1 MYIKELTT
9 KFYKSIGSN
18 LETLTFGIPNGNIGS
33 GLNIFIGENNTGKS
47 TIFEAF
53 DFLRNKPSKPK
64 SSIVNKSNPD
74 KDAIVDIVFKGDID
88 SVIEEFSQDNKKSVF
103 RARVY
108 EIDGAE
114 HLKLQR
120 STEGKSPIKIW
131 NSETGIYDNV
141 SGIDAPVK
149 GMFEANFVWAD
160 TNPNDE
166 AKFGSSTITGNL
178 IGEILNS
185 FTEHEEY
192 QTFLEQY
199 DTTFNN
205 EASNLKQQLSD
216 IEQRTQNIFQEQF
229 GAGNIQFQFEPI
241 APSNFFKNVK
251 VYIDDGTETVM
262 DEKGSGMQRAV
273 ALAMVQVYADI
284 LRQQPDTDLRKPL
297 FLFIDEPEICL
308 HPKAQDKL
316 FNALLELSRSNQIF
330 IATHS
335 PYFLSSEHVRDMNL
349 FVCKQGEDG
358 PEISN
363 ISSSGFFPW
372 SPTWGEINYM
382 AFDMPTVELHNE
394 LYGRLQEVTENW
406 TLKDFDDYL
415 ESQGIPKDKS
425 WTEEKKGVIGSTFD
439 RTLMTFIRNK
449 IHHPENTTM
458 LGSDYTSEE
467 LKNSI
472 DSMIAILNTI
482 DD

>member
-9 KFYKSIGSN
+9 QFYKSIGNN
-18 LETLTFGIPNGNIGS
+18 LNPLTFGIPNGNLGS

-47 TIFEAF
+47 TIFETF
-53 DFLRNKPSKPK
+53 DFFRNKPSKPK
-64 SSIVNKSNPD
+64 SSIVNKSYPD
-74 KDAIVDIVFKGDID
+74 EDAVVELVFRGDID
-88 SVIEEFSQDNKKSVF
+88 NVIEQFSPDNKKAVF
-103 RARVY
+103 RERVY
-108 EIDGAE
+108 EHEGAE
-114 HLKLQR
+114 HLKLKR
-120 STEGKSPIKIW
+120 STEGKSPILIW
-131 NSETGIYDNV
+131 NIETGSYDNV

-149 GMFEANFVWAD
+149 SMFETNFVWAD

-178 IGEILNS
+178 LGEILNS
-185 FTEHEEY
+185 FTEHAEY
-192 QTFLEQY
+192 QAFLEQY
-199 DTTFNN
+199 DITFNAD
-205 EASNLKQQLSD
+205 ASNLKQQLRN
-216 IEQRTQNIFQEQF
+216 IEQQTQAIFQEQF

-251 VYIDDGTETVM
+251 VYIDDGTQTVM

-284 LRQQPDTDLRKPL
+284 LRQQLDTDIRKPL

-308 HPKAQDKL
+308 HPKAQEKL
-316 FNALLELSRSNQIF
+316 FSALLELSRNNQIF

-335 PYFLSSEHVRDMNL
+335 PYFLSSEHVRDMNI
-349 FVCKQGEDG
+349 FICKQSVDG
-358 PEISN
+358 PDISN
-363 ISSSGFFPW
+363 ISTNGLFPW
-372 SPTWGEINYM
+372 SPTWGEINYL

-425 WTEEKKGVIGSTFD
+425 WTEEKKGVVGSTFD

-449 IHHPENTTM
+449 IHHPENSTM
-458 LGSDYTSEE
+458 LTSDYTSDE
-467 LKNSI
+467 LKDSI
-472 DSMIAILNTI
+472 ESMIAILNSI
-482 DD
+482 ED

>member
-1 MYIKELTT
+1 MYIKELNAAY
-9 KFYKSIGSN
+9 FKSIGNN
-18 LETLTFGIPNGNIGS
+18 LETLSFGIPNGQPGS
-33 GLNIFIGENNTGKS
+33 GLNILLGENNTGKS

-64 SSIVNKSNPD
+64 SSIVNKSYPD
-74 KDAIVDIVFKGDID
+74 EDAIVEIVFRGDVD
-88 SVIEEFSQDNKKSVF
+88 SIIEQFSPDNKKAVF
-103 RARVY
+103 RQRVY
-108 EIDGAE
+108 EIEGVE

-120 STEGKSPIKIW
+120 STADKNPINIW
-131 NSETGIYDNV
+131 NPETNTYDNV

-149 GMFEANFVWAD
+149 SMFETNFVWAD

-185 FTEHEEY
+185 FIEHPEY

-199 DTTFNN
+199 DSTFNN
-205 EASNLKQQLSD
+205 ETSNLKQQLRD

-229 GAGNIQFQFEPI
+229 GAGDIHFQFEPI

-251 VYIDDGTETVM
+251 VYIDDGTETAM

-284 LRQQPDTDLRKPL
+284 LRQQPGAELQKPL

-308 HPKAQDKL
+308 HPKAQEKL
-316 FNALLELSRSNQIF
+316 FTALLELSRNNQIF

-335 PYFLSSEHVRDMNL
+335 PYFLSTKHVGNINL
-349 FVCKQGEDG
+349 FICRSGADG
-358 PEISN
+358 PEISD
-363 ISSSGFFPW
+363 ISTKGFFPW
-372 SPTWGEINYM
+372 SPTWGEINYL
-382 AFDMPTVELHNE
+382 AYDMPTVELHNE
-394 LYGRLQEVTENW
+394 LYGRLQEVTGNW
-406 TLKDFDDYL
+406 RIPDFEDYL
-415 ESQGIPKDKS
+415 EDQGVPRNKT
-425 WTEEKKGVIGSTFD
+425 WTRENGGVVGTPSD
-439 RTLMTFIRNK
+439 VTLMTFIRNK
-449 IHHPENTTM
+449 IHHPENATM
-458 LGSDYTSEE
+458 STSDYTSEE

-472 DSMIAILNTI
+472 VWMILILNSLT
-482 DD
+482 